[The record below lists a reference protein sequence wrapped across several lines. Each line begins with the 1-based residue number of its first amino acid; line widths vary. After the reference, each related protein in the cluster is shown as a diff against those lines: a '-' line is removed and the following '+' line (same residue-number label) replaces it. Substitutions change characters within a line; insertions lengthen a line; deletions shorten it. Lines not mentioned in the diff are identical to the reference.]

1 MAKLSG
7 VNYESLRELLGNFC
21 LTACTLAINAA
32 SAATF
37 KTTGTTTY
45 TVDGRF
51 RTKAALAAQ
60 AFSPIPGTV
69 HSGLA
74 IGQTGYY
81 VVGLDAAGAVRT
93 FEGIGAL
100 PDVADGF
107 TPIGIIKGCGHV
119 CRVRAWHNRAGCRW
133 FDGDLHRRGPVA
145 DRRAVKVGCCVKGA
159 GRCGPPFFLLD
170 L

>member
-7 VNYESLRELLGNFC
+7 VNYESLRELLGNIC

-51 RTKAALAAQ
+51 CTKAALVAQ

-69 HSGLA
+69 HAGVA

-81 VVGLDAAGAVRT
+81 VVGLDAAGTVRT
-93 FEGIGAL
+93 FEGVGVL

-107 TPIGIIKGCGHV
+107 TPIGIIKVVATSAAFVPGTT
-119 CRVRAWHNRAGCRW
+119 ALDAAGLTVTYT
-133 FDGDLHRRGPVA
+133 DVA
-145 DRRAVKVGCCVKGA
+145 
-159 GRCGPPFFLLD
+159 LLPTVAP
-170 L
+170 